1 MKSFSNY
8 LYLFLIVIVA
18 CNQPQNQEETSAK
31 IDDIISKM
39 SVKEKVGQMTQLNLD
54 VISVGEVFDL
64 KEPHELDSAKLR
76 KAIVEYGVGSMLNV
90 GGHAYTL
97 EHWNQIIKTI
107 QSIATTEKFHGMP
120 DALVS

>member
-8 LYLFLIVIVA
+8 LYLFLIAIVA

-76 KAIVEYGVGSMLNV
+76 KDDSVDSYNRNQSWCSNYIWNRCYSWSKLFTRWDFVPSTFGSSSNV
-90 GGHAYTL
+90 
-97 EHWNQIIKTI
+97 
-107 QSIATTEKFHGMP
+107 QS
-120 DALVS
+120 